1 MEEIK
6 RQAPLFLY
14 CSYSMKGHCRTLEL
28 RVLWLL
34 SSCNMPAPGKKEI
47 SRFKKWARD
56 VPGHF
61 CKDAQPAHEEMF
73 RGNGNLKHEV
83 PLHSH

>member
-1 MEEIK
+1 
-6 RQAPLFLY
+6 
-14 CSYSMKGHCRTLEL
+14 
-28 RVLWLL
+28 
-34 SSCNMPAPGKKEI
+34 MPAPGKKEI

-73 RGNGNLKHEV
+73 SVFRGNGNLKHEV